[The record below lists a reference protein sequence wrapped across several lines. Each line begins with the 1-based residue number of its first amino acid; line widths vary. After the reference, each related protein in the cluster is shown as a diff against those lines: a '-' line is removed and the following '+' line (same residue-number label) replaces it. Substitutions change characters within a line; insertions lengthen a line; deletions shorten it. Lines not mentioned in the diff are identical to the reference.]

1 MAEARRAW
9 VMDVGDGVAVAAGTA
24 HVVEY
29 LLAADPMP
37 VPRAPEHCAGLI
49 VWRERLIPVID
60 LARLLTGRDNA
71 PGPHRRAV
79 ILAYQQAAGRP
90 LQYGALFVT
99 AAPTQTSVSDD
110 MACALPD
117 TQPALAHIAR
127 ACFTHQDQAVAI
139 LDPRQLFDRPLPTAL
154 VPEANVGSATI
165 DHVPRAGAPAPQAD
179 AEQVTASNE
188 VSERTRMIG
197 AEQVAERR
205 RERAPASSVAYLHV
219 VTPAAPVTSEPTP
232 PPPAERDD
240 GESLP
245 APTEAIL
252 EETIDV
258 EWPAAL
264 DTVAEPL
271 PEDAGYELPVLDDAS
286 SAADI
291 APLAAALPEPAPVAR
306 ADAPAAPA
314 RAASNT
320 VRSFERLQDLKRRH
334 TVTGHNRRQ
343 WPVALAAV
351 VVVLLLIG
359 AWILIGPE
367 LTSTPDATEAQ
378 PAAMVQDPAA
388 LAVHPA
394 SIPSTPAQPPE

>member
-1 MAEARRAW
+1 VAEARRAW

-60 LARLLTGRDNA
+60 LARFLTGRDSA

-90 LQYGALFVT
+90 LQYGALFVA

-139 LDPRQLFDRPLPTAL
+139 LDPRQLFDRPLPTAPAPTAHIGPAI
-154 VPEANVGSATI
+154 V
-165 DHVPRAGAPAPQAD
+165 DHAPRAGAPAPQAD
-179 AEQVTASNE
+179 AGQVTASNE

-197 AEQVAERR
+197 ADQVAERR

-232 PPPAERDD
+232 PPPVEHDD

-245 APTEAIL
+245 ALTEAIL

-264 DTVAEPL
+264 DTVAEPM
-271 PEDAGYELPVLDDAS
+271 PENAGYELPVLDDAS

-291 APLAAALPEPAPVAR
+291 APLPEAAPVAR
-306 ADAPAAPA
+306 DDAPAAPA

-320 VRSFERLQDLKRRH
+320 VRSFKRLHDLERRH
-334 TVTGHNRRQ
+334 TVTGHNRRR
-343 WPVALAAV
+343 WPLALAAV

-367 LTSTPDATEAQ
+367 LASTPDATKVQ

>member
-49 VWRERLIPVID
+49 VWRDRLIPVID
-60 LARLLTGRDNA
+60 LARLLTGRRSA

-139 LDPRQLFDRPLPTAL
+139 VDPRHLFDRPLPTAL
-154 VPEANVGSATI
+154 VPETNVGSAII
-165 DHVPRAGAPAPQAD
+165 DNVPRTGAPAPQTD
-179 AEQVTASNE
+179 AGQVTAGNE

-232 PPPAERDD
+232 PPPAELDD
-240 GESLP
+240 GEPLP
-245 APTEAIL
+245 ALTEAIL
-252 EETIDV
+252 EETIDI

-271 PEDAGYELPVLDDAS
+271 PENTGYELPVLDDAS

-291 APLAAALPEPAPVAR
+291 APLPEPVPVAR
-306 ADAPAAPA
+306 DDAPAAPA

-320 VRSFERLQDLKRRH
+320 VRSFERLHDLKRRH
-334 TVTGHNRRQ
+334 TVTGHSRRR
-343 WPVALAAV
+343 WPLAVAAV

-359 AWILIGPE
+359 AWTLIGPE

>member
-139 LDPRQLFDRPLPTAL
+139 VDPRQLFDRPLPTAR
-154 VPEANVGSATI
+154 VPEANVGSVII
-165 DHVPRAGAPAPQAD
+165 DHVPRALAPAPQAD
-179 AEQVTASNE
+179 AGQVTAGNE

-197 AEQVAERR
+197 ADQVAERR

-219 VTPAAPVTSEPTP
+219 VTPVAPVTSEPTP
-232 PPPAERDD
+232 PPPAELDD

-245 APTEAIL
+245 ALTEAIL
-252 EETIDV
+252 EETIDI

-264 DTVAEPL
+264 DTVAKPL
-271 PEDAGYELPVLDDAS
+271 PENAGYELPVLDDAS

-306 ADAPAAPA
+306 ADTPTAPA
-314 RAASNT
+314 RAESNT

-334 TVTGHNRRQ
+334 TVTGHHRRR
-343 WPVALAAV
+343 WPLALAV